1 MPKPSAIRLKP
12 IINRK
17 LRHSTTIVGCAFT
30 KLVSGLEA
38 TNITTIAITTAVIIT
53 GRSFTIPTAVI
64 TASSENTASRITICT
79 TTAQNLA

>member
-1 MPKPSAIRLKP
+1 M
-12 IINRK
+12 
-17 LRHSTTIVGCAFT
+17 VGCAFT
-30 KLVSGLEA
+30 KLVNGFDANS
-38 TNITTIAITTAVIIT
+38 ITAIAITTAAIIT